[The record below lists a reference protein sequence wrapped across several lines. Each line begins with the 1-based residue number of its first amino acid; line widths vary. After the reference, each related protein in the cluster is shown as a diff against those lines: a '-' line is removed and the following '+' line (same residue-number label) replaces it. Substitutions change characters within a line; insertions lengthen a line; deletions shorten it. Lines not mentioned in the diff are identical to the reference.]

1 MAVGKRVGSS
11 GRAVARSGVSRS
23 AKSGEFV
30 LQNARKSSEKP
41 VGGSDLAP
49 SQPGLTRVVLKKA
62 GGSLTMTVPAPA
74 RDALHL
80 AVGMEMSVSVEGHRL
95 VLEPVKPIRPKYT
108 IDELIAKCDL
118 SAPYPDEARE
128 WIDTPPVGREL
139 L

>member
-1 MAVGKRVGSS
+1 MVVGKQVGSS
-11 GRAVARSGVSRS
+11 GRAVARSGVGRS

-30 LQNARKSSEKP
+30 VQNARKSSEKS
-41 VGGSDLAP
+41 VAGSDLAQSP
-49 SQPGLTRVVLKKA
+49 SGLTRVVLKKA

-74 RDALHL
+74 RDALQL
-80 AVGMEMSVSVEGHRL
+80 AVGMEMSVSVEGQRL
-95 VLEPVKPIRPKYT
+95 VLEPMKPARPKYT

-128 WIDTPPVGREL
+128 WIDAPPVGREL